1 MRVPSLPQLL
11 VEHWQLV
18 WPLDVQAGLCVALY
32 LWGVTRTRAHWPRRR
47 TLSFLAGVACVLIAL
62 QSGIDSF
69 DDRLLSVHMV
79 QHLLLLLLAPLLLLA
94 GRPVILALRALS
106 GERRRALAR
115 AISRGRP
122 VGAPVVCLAIFYAVL
137 LLTHL
142 PSFYDAALRDDTVH
156 EAEHALYVFAGL
168 ALWWPILD
176 GDPVPSRRL
185 GGLGRLIYL
194 LAAMPPM
201 ALVGAYLTRHAS
213 LVYPAYEAPARAL
226 GVSALVDQAQ
236 AGAIMWVAGGSV
248 MAAVGLWA
256 SITAL
261 VGEERRQQARDARS
275 GSTASVESRAGAG
288 MTP

>member
-1 MRVPSLPQLL
+1 
-11 VEHWQLV
+11 
-18 WPLDVQAGLCVALY
+18 
-32 LWGVTRTRAHWPRRR
+32 
-47 TLSFLAGVACVLIAL
+47 VLIAL
-62 QSGIDSF
+62 QSGIDGF
-69 DDRLLSVHMV
+69 DDLLLSVHMV
-79 QHLLLLLLAPLLLLA
+79 QHLLLLLAPLLLLA

-122 VGAPVVCLAIFYAVL
+122 VTSPVACLAIFDAVL
-137 LLTHL
+137 LVTHL
-142 PSFYDAALRDDTVH
+142 PSFYDAELRDDTVH
-156 EAEHALYVFAGL
+156 EAEHALYLFAGL
-168 ALWWPILD
+168 LLWWPILD

-194 LAAMPPM
+194 LAAIPPM

-236 AGAIMWVAGGSV
+236 AGAIMRVAGGSV

-256 SITAL
+256 SIAAL
-261 VGEERRQQARDARS
+261 VGEEREQQARDARL
-275 GSTASVESRAGAG
+275 GSTAIVEPRTGPG
-288 MTP
+288 MAP